1 MSCFA
6 HVIYDRRILIKT
18 KQKSE
23 THKSYE
29 QRRCSK
35 RKVLGSMNAATAV
48 GYNVCRT
55 ALKLVMSQKGQP

>member
-23 THKSYE
+23 T
-29 QRRCSK
+29 QR
-35 RKVLGSMNAATAV
+35 
-48 GYNVCRT
+48 
-55 ALKLVMSQKGQP
+55 VMSKGGVQKEKYWEA